1 MKKIGNTVNKYIRM
15 KEVQMEDID
24 LKNMVILKDL
34 PSNIVKEA
42 YVVFKS
48 NKMIKKFQKID
59 KNSEKK
65 QERENGDSDYAIK
78 EAEMLVMEYIEKVE
92 NSEKEVIG
100 NSKVNKKLKKYAY
113 MASIIMFLQFILLLI
128 K

>member
-1 MKKIGNTVNKYIRM
+1 
-15 KEVQMEDID
+15 MEDID

-48 NKMIKKFQKID
+48 NKTIKKFQKID